1 MASSAVLNIRLPE
14 DLKRH
19 GNQVLERN
27 GISTSEAVRKLYE
40 YLESEQD
47 IPEFM
52 NDCAN
57 ARQYDNRR
65 RALRTVVGSLQV
77 PDGFN
82 LDDLRQE
89 RFDEKY
95 GDIA

>member
-14 DLKRH
+14 ELKRH

-27 GISTSEAVRKLYE
+27 GISTSEAVRRLYE

-57 ARQYDNRR
+57 TKEFEKRR
-65 RALRTVVGSLQV
+65 RALRTIAGSLHI
-77 PDGFN
+77 PRG
-82 LDDLRQE
+82 LDIEDLRQDRFEE
-89 RFDEKY
+89 RH
-95 GDIA
+95 GNIA

>member
-40 YLESEQD
+40 YLEREQD

-52 NDCAN
+52 NDCSN
-57 ARQYDNRR
+57 TRQYENRR
-65 RALRTVVGSLQV
+65 RALRTIVGSLQV
-77 PDGFN
+77 PDGLDLDN
-82 LDDLRQE
+82 LQKE

>member
-14 DLKRH
+14 ELKRH

-27 GISTSEAVRKLYE
+27 GISTSEAVRRLYE
-40 YLESEQD
+40 YLECEQD

-57 ARQYDNRR
+57 TKEFEKRR
-65 RALRTVVGSLQV
+65 KALRSIVGSLHI
-77 PDGFN
+77 PEG
-82 LDDLRQE
+82 LDLDALRQE
-89 RFDEKY
+89 RFEERH
-95 GDIA
+95 GNIA

>member
-14 DLKRH
+14 ELKHH

-57 ARQYDNRR
+57 TKVYEKRR
-65 RALRTVVGSLQV
+65 RALRCIAGSLHI
-77 PDGFN
+77 PEELN
-82 LDDLRQE
+82 LSDLRKE